1 MKEGFNIKGNSGCC
15 VELVER
21 PNGRYL
27 VRKSTTNKAYIE
39 RLKIQAA
46 KQVAFAQYNTCSFAS
61 TPAVLQQVSS
71 ADKFYF
77 DMEYF
82 GFIDCITFLETGC
95 LADVELLLEFLI
107 GVISAN
113 IAHSPLRELDIKAFM
128 AKYHTVREKINASPY
143 VDHSALHYGKIEKIF
158 NEMPGGKIPLG
169 RCHGDLTL
177 SNILVKPAEKRFGV
191 IDFLDCFMETPLQ
204 DMVKVRQ
211 DTHYYWTPR
220 FCRTSYD
227 ARRLTSVFGYL
238 DKRIDQFFNTFPF
251 YAPYYTP
258 FQALN
263 LLRILPYCDKMS
275 ISNLLIKDINKL
287 VKDY

>member
-82 GFIDCITFLETGC
+82 KMYTYFYYMFRFNLFTIYNL
-95 LADVELLLEFLI
+95 
-107 GVISAN
+107 
-113 IAHSPLRELDIKAFM
+113 
-128 AKYHTVREKINASPY
+128 KI
-143 VDHSALHYGKIEKIF
+143 IF
-158 NEMPGGKIPLG
+158 Y
-169 RCHGDLTL
+169 
-177 SNILVKPAEKRFGV
+177 F
-191 IDFLDCFMETPLQ
+191 
-204 DMVKVRQ
+204 
-211 DTHYYWTPR
+211 
-220 FCRTSYD
+220 
-227 ARRLTSVFGYL
+227 
-238 DKRIDQFFNTFPF
+238 
-251 YAPYYTP
+251 
-258 FQALN
+258 
-263 LLRILPYCDKMS
+263 
-275 ISNLLIKDINKL
+275 
-287 VKDY
+287 